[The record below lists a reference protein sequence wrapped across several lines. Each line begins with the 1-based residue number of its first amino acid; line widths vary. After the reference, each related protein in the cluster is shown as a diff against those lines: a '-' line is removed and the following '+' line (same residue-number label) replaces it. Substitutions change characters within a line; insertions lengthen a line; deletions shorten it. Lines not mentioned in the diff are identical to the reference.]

1 MAQSCSDDRGRC
13 KKTKLVV
20 MERYLWLYLFLQH
33 VMMATNKMHR
43 KIPTEQV
50 CVNPASRLRALS
62 YKAPP
67 AALVARPLRR
77 AAALKSTH
85 SAQCIPVKARFNA

>member
-1 MAQSCSDDRGRC
+1 
-13 KKTKLVV
+13 

-33 VMMATNKMHR
+33 AMMATNKMHR

-62 YKAPP
+62 YKAAPP
-67 AALVARPLRR
+67 ALVGLNAAPPPLS
-77 AAALKSTH
+77 LHTVH
-85 SAQCIPVKARFNA
+85 SAYQLRHALMHKQITYEFFHPV

>member
-1 MAQSCSDDRGRC
+1 MAKFSKIKESSKWRNLATTDYRGRC

-50 CVNPASRLRALS
+50 CVNPASRLRA
-62 YKAPP
+62 
-67 AALVARPLRR
+67 R
-77 AAALKSTH
+77 
-85 SAQCIPVKARFNA
+85 

>member
-1 MAQSCSDDRGRC
+1 
-13 KKTKLVV
+13 

-33 VMMATNKMHR
+33 AMMATNKMHR

-62 YKAPP
+62 YKAPRRRAGP
-67 AALVARPLRR
+67 RRPLRR
-77 AAALKSTH
+77 AAGAALKSTH